1 MQQKALI
8 LFIGGRGLYILIRL
22 SWYHHHLPR
31 AGASA
36 GSFLTLRKG
45 VNRDTITGAS
55 RSQLLH
61 LDKRGFTGWLKG
73 VTEKR
78 RRQHLQQ
85 MYCSL
90 NAGKS
95 LNLSLSLPYLMFLV

>member
-45 VNRDTITGAS
+45 V
-55 RSQLLH
+55 
-61 LDKRGFTGWLKG
+61 
-73 VTEKR
+73 
-78 RRQHLQQ
+78 
-85 MYCSL
+85 
-90 NAGKS
+90 
-95 LNLSLSLPYLMFLV
+95 